1 MTIVA
6 RGGCGFGARR
16 TASSGSNT
24 CPCLETNTGSTTRFG
39 IAVSAT
45 TSATAS
51 TIDAFASI
59 PVFAASTPMSD
70 ATARTWAATVPGEIA
85 SKPWTPSVFWTV
97 TAVMAV
103 IPKTPKAEKVLRIG
117 LDPRSPAGVAA
128 GDRERPRPR
137 VRTGHAKWSH
147 PAGSRGRV
155 APRSSVASSPSRVI
169 VPIAVSGVANTSASS
184 RAASATAASEGIVAS
199 SS

>member
-6 RGGCGFGARR
+6 RGRMRVRSAP

-24 CPCLETNTGSTTRFG
+24 CPCLETNTGSTTRLG

-51 TIDAFASI
+51 TMGAFASI

-70 ATARTWAATVPGEIA
+70 ATARTSSATVPGEIA

-103 IPKTPKAEKVLRIG
+103 IPKTPNAEKVLRSAWIPAPPPESLPAIESARDRVFG
-117 LDPRSPAGVAA
+117 PVMRSGPIRRAR
-128 GDRERPRPR
+128 GD
-137 VRTGHAKWSH
+137 AS
-147 PAGSRGRV
+147 SRGRRS
-155 APRSSVASSPSRVI
+155 PRALP
-169 VPIAVSGVANTSASS
+169 G
-184 RAASATAASEGIVAS
+184 
-199 SS
+199 